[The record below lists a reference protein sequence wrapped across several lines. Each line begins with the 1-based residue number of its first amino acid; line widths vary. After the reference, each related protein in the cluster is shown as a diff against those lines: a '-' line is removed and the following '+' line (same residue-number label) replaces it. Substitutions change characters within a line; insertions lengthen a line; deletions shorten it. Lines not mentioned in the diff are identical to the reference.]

1 MQYISQELINF
12 IRAILFG
19 VVVGYAFFYFFLYF
33 KAIIEDILGGVKLNI
48 DTWWYVTITI
58 SMVMGM
64 IGALLLM

>member
-1 MQYISQELINF
+1 MQYISQELIYF

-33 KAIIEDILGGVKLNI
+33 KSIIEDILGGVKLNV

-58 SMVMGM
+58 SIVMGM

>member
-1 MQYISQELINF
+1 MQYISRELIYF

-19 VVVGYAFFYFFLYF
+19 IAVGYAFFYFFLYF
-33 KAIIEDILGGVKLNI
+33 KPMFENMIGSNKLNV

-58 SMVMGM
+58 SIVMGM